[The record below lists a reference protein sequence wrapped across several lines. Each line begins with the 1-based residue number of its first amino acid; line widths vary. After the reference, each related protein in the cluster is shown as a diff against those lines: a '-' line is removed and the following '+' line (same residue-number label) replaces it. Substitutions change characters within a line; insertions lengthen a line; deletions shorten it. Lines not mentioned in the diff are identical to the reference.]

1 MDYVVEKDG
10 EVITNIMY
18 CNSKIQCDNG
28 DFVSVMTFGP
38 VSVLP
43 KYQGKGY
50 GSKLIKFTM
59 GKAKKLGCGAL
70 AITGDPK
77 YYRKFGF
84 VSGHSMNIYY
94 DPFPRNEEI
103 PFFMVKELQSG
114 YLSGVIGTFKDL
126 EGYIVEDA
134 EVEKFDTNFPTKE
147 KKILPGQLS

>member
-10 EVITNIMY
+10 EVIVHIMY

-59 GKAKKLGCGAL
+59 DKAKKTWLWCISNYWRSKVL
-70 AITGDPK
+70 SKIWICKWTF
-77 YYRKFGF
+77 Y
-84 VSGHSMNIYY
+84 
-94 DPFPRNEEI
+94 E
-103 PFFMVKELQSG
+103 
-114 YLSGVIGTFKDL
+114 YLL
-126 EGYIVEDA
+126 
-134 EVEKFDTNFPTKE
+134 
-147 KKILPGQLS
+147 